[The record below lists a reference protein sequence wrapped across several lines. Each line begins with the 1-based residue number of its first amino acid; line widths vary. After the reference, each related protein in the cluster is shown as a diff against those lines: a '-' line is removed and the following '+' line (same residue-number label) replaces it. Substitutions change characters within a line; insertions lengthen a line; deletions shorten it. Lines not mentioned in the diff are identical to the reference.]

1 MNRVLEL
8 RQQRAALIEQAGRV
22 LKVAADEKRAMT
34 SEEDAKYDAIFTD
47 SQKLQKTIEAEERQ
61 ANIEASLAD
70 SRAERKE
77 LTGQDPERR
86 AEAFRSMLRYGAQEL
101 APEQRS
107 LLVPGNPNAAEFRA
121 QSVGTNSGGGYVVP
135 QGFYADVIAAQK
147 WFGGMFSCG
156 AKVIKTES
164 GNDVPVPTSNDTGN
178 TGAILA
184 ENTQTS
190 AQDVTFSNVTLKAYK
205 YSSNLIL
212 VSYELLQDA
221 GVDIEA
227 FLVQK
232 IAERLARIQNTH
244 FTTGTGSSQPKGVVA
259 DAVLG
264 KTGANGQT
272 TSIIYNDLV
281 DLKYSVDKAYR
292 NQNAKWM
299 FNDSTMKA
307 LLKLVDSQ
315 GRPLFYSYTAGSLQS
330 GEADTIFGSPV
341 VINNDVAS
349 MATSAKSVL
358 FGDFSNYWI
367 RNVQSMMLMRLTERY
382 ADYAQIGFLA
392 FMRADGRMVDAGGN
406 PVKYYVNSAS

>member
-8 RQQRAALIEQAGRV
+8 RQQRAALIEQAGNV

-34 SEEDAKYDAIFTD
+34 SEEDAKYNKIFDDA
-47 SQKLQKTIEAEERQ
+47 QALQKTIEAEERQ
-61 ANIEASLAD
+61 ANILATLND
-70 SRAERKE
+70 ARDQRKQE
-77 LTGQDPERR
+77 TGEDPEQRR
-86 AEAFRSMLRYGAQEL
+86 VAFVNMLRVGAADM

-107 LLVPGNPNAAEFRA
+107 LLTPANPNAAEFRA
-121 QSVGTNSGGGYVVP
+121 QSVGTNSAGGYVVP

-156 AKVIKTES
+156 AKLINTNS
-164 GNDVPVPTSNDTGN
+164 GNDLPVPTANDTGN
-178 TGAILA
+178 VGAILA

-190 AQDVTFSNVTLKAYK
+190 TQDITFANVTLKAFK

-244 FTTGTGSSQPKGVVA
+244 FTVGTGSSQPRGVVI
-259 DAVLG
+259 DATLG

-292 NQNAKWM
+292 QNAKWM
-299 FNDSTMKA
+299 MNDSTMKA
-307 LLKLVDSQ
+307 LLKLVDGQS
-315 GRPLFYSYTAGSLQS
+315 RPLFYSYTGGSLQS
-330 GEADTIFGSPV
+330 GEADTLLGNPI
-341 VINNDVAS
+341 VINNDIAD

-367 RNVQSMMLMRLTERY
+367 RNVMSMMLMRLTERY
-382 ADYAQIGFLA
+382 ADYGQVGFLA
-392 FMRADGRMVDAGGN
+392 FMRADGRTVDAGGH
-406 PVKYYVNSAS
+406 PIKYYANSAS